1 MAVEYIAVSID
12 NIPVGLELDCKAYVK
27 KGEEFAYLCENVTI
41 TDALLERFRKA
52 ADDPDNPDNPVV
64 YIASNYLEAFLKRGV
79 DLGWVP
85 EPEKEPEPVAEA
97 PPPKP
102 KKSVKPPPPSPEFEE
117 VKRQYI
123 ETKVKAESMFAKIA
137 ESGKVDSGSTD
148 DFVLE
153 IGEKLETNDISL
165 IIDSINNIRS
175 VDEYLHTHSLN
186 VAFLNGLM
194 AKWLRYDK
202 KRHDELVKT
211 GLLHD
216 IGKLL
221 IPDSILNK
229 PARLTKEEF
238 ETIKKHSVLSF
249 EMLVNSGIREKA
261 LLLGIVQH
269 HEKLNGSGYPHGL
282 TAKDITDFAR
292 ITSISDIYDAM
303 IAKRAYKDAQSP
315 FTILENF
322 AEEGYSMLDIK
333 LVKLFID
340 CMIGELKGK
349 FMVLSDGSVAK
360 VAMVNERNLKY
371 PMMELEDGTI
381 ISTTPE
387 LYCVR
392 MYNADISAEEVA
404 EIYKE

>member
-1 MAVEYIAVSID
+1 MEYVAVKID
-12 NIPVGLELDCKAYVK
+12 NIPLELVLDCKAYVK
-27 KGEEFAYLCENVTI
+27 KGSEFSYLCENVTI
-41 TDALLERFRKA
+41 TEALLARFRTA
-52 ADDPDNPDNPVV
+52 ADPDDSV

-85 EPEKEPEPVAEA
+85 PPPEPE

-102 KKSVKPPPPSPEFEE
+102 KPKKKTVPPPPTPEFEE
-117 VKRQYI
+117 VKRQYVETKI
-123 ETKVKAESMFAKIA
+123 ETEKIFAEIA
-137 ESGKVDSGSTD
+137 ESGKVDNARTD

-153 IGEKLETNDISL
+153 IGAKLETNDISL

-175 VDEYLHTHSLN
+175 VDEYLHTHCLN

-221 IPDSILNK
+221 IPAKIINK
-229 PARLTKEEF
+229 PAKLTKEEI
-238 ETIKKHSVLSF
+238 ETVKKHSVFSF

-261 LLLGIVQH
+261 LLLGVLQH
-269 HEKLNGSGYPHGL
+269 HEKLNGSGYPYGL
-282 TAKDITDFAR
+282 AAKDITDFAR

-303 IAKRAYKDAQSP
+303 IAKRAYKEAQSP
-315 FTILENF
+315 FVILENF
-322 AEEGYSMLDIK
+322 AEEGYSMLDVK
-333 LVKLFID
+333 LTKLFID

-349 FMVLSDGSVAK
+349 FMILSDGSVAK
-360 VAMVNERNLKY
+360 VIMVNERNLKY
-371 PMMELEDGTI
+371 PMVELEDGTV

-387 LYCVR
+387 LYCVK
-392 MYNADISAEEVA
+392 MYNADISAKEVQD
-404 EIYKE
+404 IYS

>member
-1 MAVEYIAVSID
+1 MALEYIAVNID

-27 KGEEFAYLCENVTI
+27 KGGEYSYLCEHVTV
-41 TDALLERFRKA
+41 TDALLTRFRKA
-52 ADDPDNPDNPVV
+52 ADPDDSV
-64 YIASNYLEAFLKRGV
+64 YIASNYMESFLKRGV

-85 EPEKEPEPVAEA
+85 
-97 PPPKP
+97 PPPSKP
-102 KKSVKPPPPSPEFEE
+102 ETPRSTKKVTPPPPTPEYEK
-117 VKRQYI
+117 VKKEYI
-123 ETKVKAESMFAKIA
+123 ETKAEAEKMFAQIA
-137 ESGKVDSGSTD
+137 EDGKVDNAKTD
-148 DFVLE
+148 IFVLE
-153 IGEKLETNDISL
+153 IGKKLETNDISL
-165 IIDSINNIRS
+165 IIDSINNIRC

-221 IPDSILNK
+221 IPGGILNK
-229 PARLTKEEF
+229 PAKLTKEEF
-238 ETIKKHSVLSF
+238 ETIKKHSVFSF
-249 EMLVNSGIREKA
+249 EMLVNSGIREKP
-261 LLLGIVQH
+261 LLLGVLQH
-269 HEKLNGSGYPHGL
+269 HEKLNGSGYPYGL
-282 TAKDITDFAR
+282 AAKDISDFAR

-360 VAMVNERNLKY
+360 VVMVNERNLKY
-371 PMMELEDGTI
+371 PMMELEDGTV

-387 LYCVR
+387 LYCMK
-392 MYNADISAEEVA
+392 MYNADISAEQVA
-404 EIYKE
+404 KIYK